1 MITDNIEGLF
11 ALSSISSQDCLQ
23 WNIESLTQTWCI
35 HNLSEY
41 ICLQKPTSLTIRPA
55 AAVKFYWT
63 TKCRWTSRWVRTLN
77 ATHREAVRGS
87 SAQAETVDSP
97 LTGGPSL
104 TSTPLSSRWLLF
116 HDLGLLE
123 RITKGDENTG
133 LPVQL

>member
-23 WNIESLTQTWCI
+23 WNVESLTQTWFI

-55 AAVKFYWT
+55 AAVKLYWT

-104 TSTPLSSRWLLF
+104 TSTPTELSVAAVPRF
-116 HDLGLLE
+116 GFARANH
-123 RITKGDENTG
+123 KGG
-133 LPVQL
+133 

>member
-23 WNIESLTQTWCI
+23 WNVESLTQTWCI

-63 TKCRWTSRWVRTLN
+63 TKCRWTSRRVRTLN